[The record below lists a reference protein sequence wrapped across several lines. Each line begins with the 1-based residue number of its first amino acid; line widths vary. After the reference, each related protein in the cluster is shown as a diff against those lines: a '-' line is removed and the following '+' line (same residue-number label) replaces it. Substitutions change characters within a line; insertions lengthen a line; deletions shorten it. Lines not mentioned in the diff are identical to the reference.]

1 MLKLIYS
8 LSDKEIT
15 LKFSKRRLFWTKELL
30 IALAVS
36 VCIHCLSLGFF
47 HIKALKPKNEIIL
60 KPSNVFTEIG
70 VASAH
75 TAQIRIDDY
84 GFIQTIPA
92 PPIGRAFLKN
102 LQASNDRPLVFSD
115 EKSNNI
121 FINDG
126 FESRELNQD
135 MSLLPAL
142 EVYRTIFSVQVAASE
157 SLEDRLD
164 PIKTKAK
171 RVLISSTETLH
182 FKFAVEVEDR
192 TGKIFYSELIASS
205 GYSKY
210 DHYAEKIIKNLS
222 FSKTKGNFSTKGE
235 LDLLIEA
242 DKRDLYD

>member
-30 IALAVS
+30 IALAIS
-36 VCIHCLSLGFF
+36 VCIHCLSAAFF

-70 VASAH
+70 SRSTHA
-75 TAQIRIDDY
+75 AQIRIDDY
-84 GFIQTIPA
+84 GFIQTMPA
-92 PPIGRAFLKN
+92 PPIGRVFSQN
-102 LQASNDRPLVFSD
+102 LQASHNRPLVFAD
-115 EKSNNI
+115 EKNNKMS
-121 FINDG
+121 INEKFG
-126 FESRELNQD
+126 ALELNQD
-135 MSLLPAL
+135 MSTFPAL

-157 SLEDRLD
+157 SLEDRLN
-164 PIKTKAK
+164 PMETKAK

-182 FKFAVEVEDR
+182 CKFGVEVEDR
-192 TGKIFYSELIASS
+192 TGKIFYSELISSS
-205 GYSKY
+205 GYPKY
-210 DHYAEKIIKNLS
+210 DHYAEQIIKNLS
-222 FSKTKGNFSTKGE
+222 FFKTRGNFSTRGE